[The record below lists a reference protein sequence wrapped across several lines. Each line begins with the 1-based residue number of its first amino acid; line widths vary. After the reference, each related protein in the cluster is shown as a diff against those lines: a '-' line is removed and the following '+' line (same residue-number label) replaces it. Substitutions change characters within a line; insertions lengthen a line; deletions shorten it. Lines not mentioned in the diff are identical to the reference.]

1 MKATTLT
8 HSLRQA
14 LLLGAMTTALVSTSW
29 ASSTASSAISQSWDS
44 FLSSTN
50 SVSDSITSSSTTGK
64 QVATA
69 RADYAVVEVVAVAG
83 KPDWVQVHLQATTE
97 EQKHLNFALL
107 LPKKALPSQG
117 IKQGDVIHAEP
128 YDYGVEFST
137 AADQKAFY
145 LAVFDD
151 KMDSLISV
159 PVTL

>member
-1 MKATTLT
+1 MKSTTT
-8 HSLRQA
+8 TQTLRHAA
-14 LLLGAMTTALVSTSW
+14 LLVAMTTALVSTSW

-44 FLSSTN
+44 LLSSTN
-50 SVSDSITSSSTTGK
+50 SISNSITSSSTNAK
-64 QVATA
+64 EVATA

-83 KPDWVQVHLQATTE
+83 KPDWVQVHLQATKE

-107 LPKKALPSQG
+107 LPKKAIPSQG

-128 YDYGVEFST
+128 YDYGLEFST
-137 AADQKAFY
+137 AADQKVFY
-145 LAVFDD
+145 LAVLEE